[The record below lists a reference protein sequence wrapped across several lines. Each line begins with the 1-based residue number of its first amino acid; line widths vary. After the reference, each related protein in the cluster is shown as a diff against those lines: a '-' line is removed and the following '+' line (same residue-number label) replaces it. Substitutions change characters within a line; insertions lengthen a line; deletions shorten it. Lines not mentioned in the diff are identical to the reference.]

1 MAAIAQDLIA
11 RKVTSASHLAV
22 HGGSNGGLMA
32 GNMLVQYPQLF
43 DAVVIE
49 SPLLDM
55 RRYSQ
60 LLAGA
65 SWMEEYGNPDTADW
79 AFIRTFSPYHL
90 FDPGTSYPPTM
101 IATSTRDDRVHPGH
115 ARKMGAIRATP
126 CVDTGACSRIT
137 GDERT
142 AARAQNADM
151 RQETM
156 RV

>member
-90 FDPGTSYPPTM
+90 FDPDTSYPPTM

-115 ARKMGAIRATP
+115 ARKMAAIRATP

-142 AARAQNADM
+142 VARAQNADM
-151 RQETM
+151 RQGTM
-156 RV
+156 